1 MQPMRCLFIA
11 FFTLTLYFTGSVL
24 AADYSGQVV
33 SNLDDDTL
41 EVLHNNHAERIRLSG
56 IDCLENWINTSIFQ
70 LARLAV

>member
-33 SNLDDDTL
+33 SILDDDTL
-41 EVLHNNHAERIRLSG
+41 EVLHH
-56 IDCLENWINTSIFQ
+56 Q
-70 LARLAV
+70 